1 MRIMIRWLNHNF
13 SSLRPDRA
21 AALAALRHLSKGQKK
36 NLFSMDPGTMKTAEG
51 RWYEAL
57 IYEMVLRLAVSSD
70 SIHHIVSKGAD
81 ARIRRL
87 KVQLGQN
94 GLFYSQSGDI
104 KVRGNGQDL
113 AEFDLLLLGR
123 DHEIAFGEIVT
134 SSANLNELEE
144 EIAYKKKLLGYLFG
158 QEKVP
163 FMLFSSV
170 DISRVSAVRRLLRD
184 PTNTLLSTATCEEI
198 KTLIRPDDLS
208 ARINRPPLSP
218 KLVEAPELA
227 LARPFD
233 YKSLHDT
240 QRSRILSGLWDPK
253 RGLPKGSPS
262 DGTDLV
268 KKILLGALFPPAV
281 RVMGQEVR
289 LRVGDRVIPPGELL
303 HRFSKVIPAVN
314 LPDGEPLIYLKSRE
328 KRHYLKMVK
337 SGDRT
342 FRFESNRS
350 YRMMGFYLWL
360 QSIQPSLGS
369 RVAHQVL
376 TRYFR

>member
-1 MRIMIRWLNHNF
+1 MIRWLNQHF

-21 AALAALRHLSKGQKK
+21 AAMGALRHLSKGQKR
-36 NLFSMDPGTMKTAEG
+36 NLFSPDPGTMKTAEG

-57 IYEMVLRLAVSSD
+57 IYEMILRLAVSSD
-70 SIHHIVSKGAD
+70 AIAHVVSKGPD

-123 DHEIAFGEIVT
+123 NREVAFGEIIT

-163 FMLFSSV
+163 FLLISSV
-170 DISRVSAVRRLLRD
+170 DITRVSAVRRLLRD

-198 KTLIRPDDLS
+198 KTLIRPADLS
-208 ARINRPPLSP
+208 AQIPRPPP
-218 KLVEAPELA
+218 NPRLVEAPELA

-233 YKSLHDT
+233 YRSLHDT
-240 QRSRILSGLWDPK
+240 QRQRILSGLWDPK
-253 RGLPKGSPS
+253 RGLPLGNRS

-268 KKILLGALFPPAV
+268 KKVLLGALFPPAV
-281 RVMGQEVR
+281 RVLGQEVR
-289 LRVGDRVIPPGELL
+289 LRVGDRVIPNNELL
-303 HRFSKVIPAVN
+303 HRYSKVIPAVN
-314 LPDGEPLIYLKSRE
+314 FPDGEALLYLKSRE
-328 KRHYLKMVK
+328 KRHYLKMVR

-360 QSIQPSLGS
+360 QSIQPGIGS
-369 RVAHQVL
+369 RITHQIL

>member
-1 MRIMIRWLNHNF
+1 MIRWLNHNF

-21 AALAALRHLSKGQKK
+21 AALNALRHLSKGQKK
-36 NLFSMDPGTMKTAEG
+36 NLFSQDPGTMKTAEG

-57 IYEMVLRLAVSSD
+57 IYEMVLRLALSSD
-70 SIHHIVSKGAD
+70 SIRHVVSKGAD
-81 ARIRRL
+81 ARIRRI

-113 AEFDLLLLGR
+113 AEFDLFLLGR
-123 DHEIAFGEIVT
+123 DRSVAFGEIVT

-144 EIAYKKKLLGYLFG
+144 EIAYKKKLLGFLFG

-184 PTNTLLSTATCEEI
+184 PANTLLSTATCEEI
-198 KTLIRPDDLS
+198 KTLIRPGDLS
-208 ARINRPPLSP
+208 AQIPRPPPNP

-233 YKSLHDT
+233 YKALHDT
-240 QRSRILSGLWDPK
+240 QRSRILSGIWDPK
-253 RGLPKGSPS
+253 RGLPHGSPS

-289 LRVGDRVIPPGELL
+289 LRVGDRVIPSNELL
-303 HRFSKVIPAVN
+303 QRYSKVIPSVN

-337 SGDRT
+337 AGDRT
-342 FRFESNRS
+342 FKFESNRS

-369 RVAHQVL
+369 RITHQIL

>member
-1 MRIMIRWLNHNF
+1 MIRWLNHHF
-13 SSLRPDRA
+13 TSLRPDRA
-21 AALAALRHLSKGQKK
+21 AAMSALRHLSKGQKK
-36 NLFSMDPGTMKTAEG
+36 NLFSQDLGTMKTAEG

-57 IYEMVLRLAVSSD
+57 IYEMMLRLAVSSD
-70 SIHHIVSKGAD
+70 SIGRVVSKGAD

-123 DHEIAFGEIVT
+123 DGSIAFGEIVT
-134 SSANLNELEE
+134 SAANLNELEE
-144 EIAYKKKLLGYLFG
+144 EIAYKKRLLGYLFG

-163 FMLFSSV
+163 FMLISSV

-184 PTNTLLSTATCEEI
+184 PVNTLLSTATCEEI
-198 KTLIRPDDLS
+198 KTLIRPEHLT
-208 ARINRPPLSP
+208 AHIPRPPPNP

-233 YKSLHDT
+233 YKNLHDT
-240 QRSRILSGLWDPK
+240 QRSRLLSSLWDPK
-253 RGLPKGSPS
+253 KGLPAGAAG

-268 KKILLGALFPPAV
+268 KKVLLGALFPPAV
-281 RVMGQEVR
+281 RVLGQEVR
-289 LRVGDRVIPPGELL
+289 LRVGDRVIPPGEIL
-303 HRFSKVIPAVN
+303 HRYSKVIPAVN
-314 LPDGEPLIYLKSRE
+314 LPDGESLLYLKSRE
-328 KRHYLKMVK
+328 KRHYLKMVR
-337 SGDRT
+337 SGERT

-350 YRMMGFYLWL
+350 YKMLGFYLWL
-360 QSIQPSLGS
+360 QDIQPSLGS
-369 RVAHQVL
+369 RVTHQVL

>member
-1 MRIMIRWLNHNF
+1 MIRWLNRNF

-21 AALAALRHLSKGQKK
+21 AATSALRHLSKGQKK
-36 NLFSMDPGTMKTAEG
+36 NLFSQDPGTMKTAEG

-57 IYEMVLRLAVSSD
+57 VYEMILRLAVSSD
-70 SIHHIVSKGAD
+70 SIGRVVSKGAD

-123 DHEIAFGEIVT
+123 DRDVAFGEIIT

-163 FMLFSSV
+163 FILISSV
-170 DISRVSAVRRLLRD
+170 DISRFSAVRRLLRD
-184 PTNTLLSTATCEEI
+184 PVNTFLSTATCEEI
-198 KTLIRPDDLS
+198 KPLIRPDDLT
-208 ARINRPPLSP
+208 ARFPRPAPNP

-240 QRSRILSGLWDPK
+240 QRQRFLSSLWDPK
-253 RGLPKGSPS
+253 QGLPAGNRS
-262 DGTDLV
+262 DGTELV
-268 KKILLGALFPPAV
+268 KKVLLGALFPPAV
-281 RVMGQEVR
+281 RVLGQEVR
-289 LRVGDRVIPPGELL
+289 LRVGDRVIPTGELL
-303 HRFSKVIPAVN
+303 HRYSKVVPAVN
-314 LPDGEPLIYLKSRE
+314 FPDGESLLYLKSRE
-328 KRHYLKMVK
+328 KRHYLKMVR

-342 FRFESNRS
+342 YRFESNRS

-369 RVAHQVL
+369 RVTHQIL

>member
-1 MRIMIRWLNHNF
+1 MIRWLNHNF

-208 ARINRPPLSP
+208 LRINRPPLSP

>member
-1 MRIMIRWLNHNF
+1 MIRWLNRNF

-21 AALAALRHLSKGQKK
+21 AATSALRHLSKGQKQ
-36 NLFSMDPGTMKTAEG
+36 NLFSPDPGTMKTAEG

-57 IYEMVLRLAVSSD
+57 IYEMILRLAVSSD
-70 SIHHIVSKGAD
+70 SIGRVVSKGAD

-123 DHEIAFGEIVT
+123 DRDVAFGEIIT

-158 QEKVP
+158 QEQVP
-163 FMLFSSV
+163 FILISSV
-170 DISRVSAVRRLLRD
+170 DISRFSAVRRLLRD
-184 PTNTLLSTATCEEI
+184 PVNTFLSTATCEEI
-198 KTLIRPDDLS
+198 KPLIRPEDLN
-208 ARINRPPLSP
+208 ARVARPTPNP

-240 QRSRILSGLWDPK
+240 QRQRILSSMWDPK
-253 RGLPKGSPS
+253 KGLPTGNRG
-262 DGTDLV
+262 DGTELV
-268 KKILLGALFPPAV
+268 KKVLLGALFPPAV
-281 RVMGQEVR
+281 RVLGQEVH
-289 LRVGDRVIPPGELL
+289 LRVGDRMIPNGELL
-303 HRFSKVIPAVN
+303 NRYSKVIPAVN
-314 LPDGEPLIYLKSRE
+314 LPDGESLLYLKSRE
-328 KRHYLKMVK
+328 KRHYLKMVRA
-337 SGDRT
+337 GERT

-369 RVAHQVL
+369 RVTHQIL

>member
-1 MRIMIRWLNHNF
+1 MIRWLNHNF

-21 AALAALRHLSKGQKK
+21 AATSALRHLSKGQKK
-36 NLFSMDPGTMKTAEG
+36 NLFSSDPGTMKTAEG
-51 RWYEAL
+51 RWYEAMV
-57 IYEMVLRLAVSSD
+57 YEMILRLAVSSD
-70 SIHHIVSKGAD
+70 SIGRVVSKGAD

-123 DHEIAFGEIVT
+123 DRGVAFGEIIT

-163 FMLFSSV
+163 FMLISSV
-170 DISRVSAVRRLLRD
+170 DISRFSAVRRLLRD
-184 PTNTLLSTATCEEI
+184 PTNTFLSTTTCEEI
-198 KTLIRPDDLS
+198 KTLIRPDDLT
-208 ARINRPPLSP
+208 ARVPRPTPNP

-240 QRSRILSGLWDPK
+240 QRQRVLSRMWDPK
-253 RGLPKGSPS
+253 QGLPAGSMG
-262 DGTDLV
+262 DGTGLV
-268 KKILLGALFPPAV
+268 KKVLLGALFPPAV
-281 RVMGQEVR
+281 RVLGQEVR
-289 LRVGDRVIPPGELL
+289 LRVGDRVIPNNELL
-303 HRFSKVIPAVN
+303 HRYSKVIPAVN
-314 LPDGEPLIYLKSRE
+314 LPDGESLLYLKSRE
-328 KRHYLKMVK
+328 KRHYLKMVR
-337 SGDRT
+337 SGEQT

-369 RVAHQVL
+369 RVTHQIL

>member
-1 MRIMIRWLNHNF
+1 MIRWLNRNF
-13 SSLRPDRA
+13 SSIRPDRA
-21 AALAALRHLSKGQKK
+21 AAISALRHLSRGQKK
-36 NLFSMDPGTMKTAEG
+36 NLFSEDPGTMKTAEG

-57 IYEMVLRLAVSSD
+57 IYEMMLRLAVSSD
-70 SIHHIVSKGAD
+70 SIERVVSKGAD

-113 AEFDLLLLGR
+113 AEFDLLLVGK
-123 DHEIAFGEIVT
+123 DHTIAFGEIVT

-163 FMLFSSV
+163 FMLISSV
-170 DISRVSAVRRLLRD
+170 DLSRVSAVRRLLRD
-184 PTNTLLSTATCEEI
+184 PVNTFLSTSTCEEI
-198 KTLIRPDDLS
+198 KTLIRPEHLT
-208 ARINRPPLSP
+208 ARIPRPPANP
-218 KLVEAPELA
+218 KLVESPELP

-240 QRSRILSGLWDPK
+240 MRSRMLSGLWDRK
-253 RGLPKGSPS
+253 KEGLPLGAKA
-262 DGTDLV
+262 DGTELV
-268 KKILLGALFPPAV
+268 KKVLMGGLFPPAV
-281 RVMGQEVR
+281 RVLGQEVR
-289 LRVGDRVIPPGELL
+289 LRVGDHVIPPGEIL
-303 HRFSKVIPAVN
+303 HRYSKVIPAVN
-314 LPDGEPLIYLKSRE
+314 LPDGEPLLYLKSRE
-328 KRHYLKMVK
+328 KRHYLKMVRA
-337 SGDRT
+337 GERT

-350 YRMMGFYLWL
+350 YQMLGFYLWL
-360 QSIQPSLGS
+360 QSVQPSLGS
-369 RVAHQVL
+369 RVTHEIL